1 VEQLKDKN
9 KVSRFEQDQAL
20 AFMQDLYIWYFGKPF
35 DPATSDRAE
44 VSKEKI
50 KEFADRVISKAN
62 EVFLGDKVKLGTISK
77 EVALLLEGNGSLKGL
92 QALSLKYFGTVE
104 LVDNAAKGGIDLGQG
119 NYLKVVATDAAG
131 MPQFDP
137 VQIQQLQ
144 KDLRGLVP
152 VPVGVPQ
159 AVDMKALLGV

>member
-1 VEQLKDKN
+1 
-9 KVSRFEQDQAL
+9 
-20 AFMQDLYIWYFGKPF
+20 
-35 DPATSDRAE
+35 
-44 VSKEKI
+44 
-50 KEFADRVISKAN
+50 
-62 EVFLGDKVKLGTISK
+62 
-77 EVALLLEGNGSLKGL
+77 LKGL